1 MFRSAGQADVST
13 HEAPPTTT
21 LPSVP
26 RVCLQKLHFS
36 SIFLDVPLTPPPFLL
51 ILQKRMMQ
59 LLGNHQG
66 SGGSITE
73 AVLLWTFV
81 TNYIKFFVPLCFW
94 KCGSFFL
101 KISIK

>member
-36 SIFLDVPLTPPPFLL
+36 SIFLDVPLTPPLSPHPPKENDAVARQPPREWREHYGGRPALDVCNKLYKVLCAALFLE
-51 ILQKRMMQ
+51 MW
-59 LLGNHQG
+59 
-66 SGGSITE
+66 
-73 AVLLWTFV
+73 V
-81 TNYIKFFVPLCFW
+81 FFF
-94 KCGSFFL
+94 KDQH
-101 KISIK
+101 